1 MVQDGNTDAPNLLLQ
16 QNWGY
21 LNKCAQQLWDKYE
34 KVADALPITTDDL
47 VQEGA
52 FGLLRSCTHYKP
64 DAGSKFLTYATMAIR
79 RSMLDYMHQQYDA
92 LKEQGTHM
100 RLLLQEGTVY
110 RKGECLYLVSRYHLS
125 PEQIYLIK
133 ERNEAVHA
141 ALNKL
146 NNRESTYLQY
156 RFGFDEENQERT
168 IADTA
173 RHFHLSRSWAKSI
186 EKNALDNTR
195 RELLRQE

>member
-79 RSMLDYMHQQYDA
+79 RSMMD
-92 LKEQGTHM
+92 
-100 RLLLQEGTVY
+100 
-110 RKGECLYLVSRYHLS
+110 
-125 PEQIYLIK
+125 
-133 ERNEAVHA
+133 
-141 ALNKL
+141 
-146 NNRESTYLQY
+146 
-156 RFGFDEENQERT
+156 
-168 IADTA
+168 
-173 RHFHLSRSWAKSI
+173 
-186 EKNALDNTR
+186 
-195 RELLRQE
+195 